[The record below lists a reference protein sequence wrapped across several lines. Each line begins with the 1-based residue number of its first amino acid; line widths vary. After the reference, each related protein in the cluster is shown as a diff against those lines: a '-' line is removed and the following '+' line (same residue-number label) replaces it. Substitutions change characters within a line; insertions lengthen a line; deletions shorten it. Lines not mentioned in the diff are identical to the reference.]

1 MTEASPPRRALRV
14 TRRRALV
21 FGAAAI
27 GATLFGRYGRYG
39 VGDEFEDHV
48 ASVLGVSRSAARSL
62 LESARHRLGSRD
74 YDIRAA
80 AFLAA
85 TTFPGAEMVP
95 EGSRRDAVESLVIQ
109 MIETSQENLV
119 ALGLR
124 GEVSGACRGLLA
136 P

>member
-1 MTEASPPRRALRV
+1 VTATDPPRRGLRI

-21 FGAAAI
+21 VSAAAI
-27 GATLFGRYGRYG
+27 SVALSGHYVRYG

-48 ASVLGVSRSAARSL
+48 ASVLGVSRNAARSL
-62 LESARHRLGSRD
+62 LESARRRLGAGD

-80 AFLAA
+80 AFLAV
-85 TTFPGAEMVP
+85 TTFPGVDVVP
-95 EGSRRDAVESLVIQ
+95 EGSRRQAVESLLIP
-109 MIETSQENLV
+109 MIGTSEENLV

-124 GEVSGACRGLLA
+124 GQVSGVCRGLLA